1 MTKQQ
6 DKRIE
11 ELEKQKYI
19 LERTINES
27 LNVMLNSLDNDALLV
42 NDLNA
47 VISVTIG
54 NMFWGLKQAGVIDD

>member
-1 MTKQQ
+1 MTKLQ

-54 NMFWGLKQAGVIDD
+54 NMFWGLKQAGVLDD